1 MKRKVLACL
10 LVCVIAFTLALPA
23 FAAEPIQPRAALC
36 ANCGQL
42 NLFRTPVGEPYP
54 DTHTGEC
61 VHGVAGA
68 SDRFLLSMQRVQYR
82 CGSCGF
88 NYMTTESTIVEI
100 RHLG

>member
-42 NLFRTPVGEPYP
+42 TL
-54 DTHTGEC
+54 HTSDGGTRIDPEYVEC
-61 VHGVAGA
+61 THGVPGA
-68 SDRFLLSMQRVQYR
+68 QDTVYVQYQII
-82 CGSCGF
+82 
-88 NYMTTESTIVEI
+88 NYYCTNCPFTYSTRII
-100 RHLG
+100 QNTFTYHGRQ